1 MRFQLRANLLAIAL
15 GLAGGALFSLFN
27 WPLPWLLGAL
37 VFTLTASFAGLQ
49 LTLDTGIRNPA
60 LMVLGVAVGAAFTP
74 NFLDHAK
81 DWWLSLTGIALFVV
95 IASPLAI
102 LYCRRVM
109 GFDITSA
116 TFAGM
121 PGGLSEMILTG
132 TAQGG
137 DARYIALVHT
147 GRLAIVLILIAP
159 AMQII
164 GGMEFTVVRAEI
176 NSWTTLPLLD
186 ALVLLCCAFFG
197 TIIAKI
203 IRLPNPFLLGP
214 LLLSACAHLLDIT
227 AASPPFWLLNVVQ
240 LLVGTYIGSQFA
252 GLRLGEMLRTLTLST
267 LLTFALLGLAG
278 LFAWLLSRSVG
289 LPFATVLLAFV
300 PGGIAEMCL
309 IAVLLQIDPIFV
321 AAHHLFR
328 VLLVLFSSP
337 LLVTWIQRRKSLLSR
352 CNSGPTGG

>member
-1 MRFQLRANLLAIAL
+1 VRLKLRANLLAIAL
-15 GLAGGALFSLFN
+15 GLAGGALFSLLN

-49 LTLDTGIRNPA
+49 LALDTGIRNPA

-74 NFLDHAK
+74 DLIDHAK

-95 IASPLAI
+95 IASPLAT

-109 GFDITSA
+109 GFNITTA
-116 TFAGM
+116 TFAGT

-132 TAQGG
+132 TSQGG

-147 GRLAIVLILIAP
+147 GRLVIVLILIAP
-159 AMQII
+159 AIQII
-164 GGMEFTVVRAEI
+164 GGMEFTVTRADI
-176 NSWTTLPLLD
+176 NPWTTLPLVD
-186 ALVLLCCAFFG
+186 VLVLLCCAFFG
-197 TIIAKI
+197 AIIAKA
-203 IRLPNPFLLGP
+203 IRFPNPFLLGP
-214 LLLSACAHLLDIT
+214 LLLSACAHLLGIT
-227 AASPPFWLLNVVQ
+227 AASPPSWLLNVVQ
-240 LLVGTYIGSQFA
+240 LLVGTYVGSQFA
-252 GLRLGEMLRTLTLST
+252 GLRLRDMLRTLTLST

-278 LFAWLLSRSVG
+278 LFAYLFSRSLG
-289 LPFATVLLAFV
+289 LPFGTVLLAFV

-309 IAVLLQIDPIFV
+309 IAILLQIDPIFV

-337 LLVTWIQRRKSLLSR
+337 LLVAWIQRRKSLLNR
-352 CNSGPTGG
+352 CDSGPT